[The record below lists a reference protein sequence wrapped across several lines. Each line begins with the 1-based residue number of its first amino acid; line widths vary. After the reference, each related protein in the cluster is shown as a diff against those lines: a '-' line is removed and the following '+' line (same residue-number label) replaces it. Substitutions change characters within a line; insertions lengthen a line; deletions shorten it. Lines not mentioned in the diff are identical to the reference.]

1 MHLKLDRIITKNVN
15 EMEIQIYS
23 CLIAYVL
30 LQLVKIPKDFG
41 NKLLNKRR
49 YFQAFM
55 CKNIS
60 DVHWLR
66 QLVFC

>member
-15 EMEIQIYS
+15 GMEIQIYS

-30 LQLVKIPKDFG
+30 IALVKIPKYFG
-41 NKLLNKRR
+41 NKLLDKRR
-49 YFQAFM
+49 YLQAFM
-55 CKNIS
+55 CENIS